1 MSNELPKYD
10 RTAYNQR
17 NARLSTGPRTA
28 EGKAASSQNR
38 LAHGLCASSLL
49 FRGESA
55 EDFEALRQTTI
66 KAYQP

>member
-10 RTAYNQR
+10 
-17 NARLSTGPRTA
+17 RTA

-49 FRGESA
+49 IRGESA
-55 EDFEALRQTTI
+55 ENFEALRQTTI